1 MIISKEYTVRS
12 ALIDDIPVL
21 VDHHCLMCGEVEHFT
36 HVDTNSEAY
45 EKLKVS
51 YRKKLEFEL
60 KHSICKSWIVEVNNK
75 ALASGT
81 ISILSMVPSPID
93 HTCLAAYVHSMY
105 TVEDFRR
112 NGFAVAI
119 LNEMKEYCLSE
130 GITRILLNASN
141 EGRPVYESI
150 GFQPVASIMMLQL

>member
-1 MIISKEYTVRS
+1 
-12 ALIDDIPVL
+12 
-21 VDHHCLMCGEVEHFT
+21 
-36 HVDTNSEAY
+36 
-45 EKLKVS
+45 
-51 YRKKLEFEL
+51 
-60 KHSICKSWIVEVNNK
+60 
-75 ALASGT
+75 
-81 ISILSMVPSPID
+81 
-93 HTCLAAYVHSMY
+93 MY